1 MEDRHLILIS
11 LDGFS
16 SDDFEYAKTLPNFRS
31 LLLKGSYVLEGESI
45 YPSLTYP
52 AHASVVTGLYPSQH
66 GVVNNTVLD
75 KTSVNK
81 DWLWYRN
88 YIEADTIYDAA
99 KRKGL
104 KTASILWP
112 VSAGANIDYN
122 LTEIWSTKKGENTA
136 LKLLKNSSKLY
147 SLDLYFRFNKLR
159 KGIEQ
164 PYLDDFVCESAAYTI
179 KTKKPNLFMI
189 HLIDLDTQKHIHG
202 IKSKEVREAIN
213 RFDLRIESIVNA
225 LKEASIYEN
234 TTIVAFG
241 DHSQM
246 DARYKVRPNVMFK
259 EKGLIKTYQNSVAQS
274 KCYFYSCDGSGYVY
288 VEDEN
293 VKSKVFNIL
302 SEYKGKGVI
311 ESIFEGDNPNK
322 ESANTSCTFMIEAS
336 KGYYFTDDL
345 EGLIVEDMEK
355 YIGVHGYSPLIDKYT
370 SPIIFSGRGIKEG
383 KVIKKGMLV
392 DIAGTVS
399 KILDINI
406 NNESIGCINEVLDL

>member
-1 MEDRHLILIS
+1 
-11 LDGFS
+11 
-16 SDDFEYAKTLPNFRS
+16 
-31 LLLKGSYVLEGESI
+31 
-45 YPSLTYP
+45 
-52 AHASVVTGLYPSQH
+52 
-66 GVVNNTVLD
+66 
-75 KTSVNK
+75 
-81 DWLWYRN
+81 
-88 YIEADTIYDAA
+88 
-99 KRKGL
+99 
-104 KTASILWP
+104 
-112 VSAGANIDYN
+112 
-122 LTEIWSTKKGENTA
+122 
-136 LKLLKNSSKLY
+136 
-147 SLDLYFRFNKLR
+147 
-159 KGIEQ
+159 
-164 PYLDDFVCESAAYTI
+164 
-179 KTKKPNLFMI
+179 
-189 HLIDLDTQKHIHG
+189 
-202 IKSKEVREAIN
+202 
-213 RFDLRIESIVNA
+213 ESIVNA